1 MHQRHSARYFLPKP
15 IPKET
20 LKQIMEI
27 SLLTPSWGN
36 SQPWTLY
43 IASGTT
49 LENIRKDWIAK
60 NKEGNKGNTDI
71 PVGHR
76 SDFSERCQKCTN
88 DVVKYFGEVL
98 NDPSSKAVWDAN
110 IILFNAPTVVY
121 ITIPKQRTL
130 YNLFDSSAI

>member
-1 MHQRHSARYFLPKP
+1 
-15 IPKET
+15 
-20 LKQIMEI
+20 MEI

-43 IASGTT
+43 IASGAT
-49 LENIRKDWIAK
+49 LENIRKEWIAK

-121 ITIPKQRTL
+121 LQYPNKGL
-130 YNLFDSSAI
+130 YIIYLILVLLKCLSWQLLKNEELILCLLMKL